1 MGNLPPHLV
10 YMGKP
15 NEGDKG
21 EINIQNKIKR
31 PNQMWL
37 SRDTMAGQDRCSPTA
52 EEGGLASKVI
62 PHLQGDENITLGE
75 TPELQV
81 IIDSE
86 ARLVERTP
94 QEKQGND
101 ADDVNDDVTV
111 PDHDEWGEEEEGGWV
126 DLGQDATDCDED
138 GSKDVVLTNE
148 EKEKKTRKR
157 RNGNLWCKQLMLQ

>member
-1 MGNLPPHLV
+1 
-10 YMGKP
+10 
-15 NEGDKG
+15 
-21 EINIQNKIKR
+21 
-31 PNQMWL
+31 
-37 SRDTMAGQDRCSPTA
+37 MAGQDRCSPTA

-81 IIDSE
+81 VIDSE

-148 EKEKKTRKR
+148 EKEEKQEKEEEEEMETCGTNSSYYNKR
-157 RNGNLWCKQLMLQ
+157 VCRHMRLLESSLTCKICKLVRNILLYSGDCKSD